1 MTEEVSFGI
10 IDPSKRNVRQYV
22 YNLLSSSSPTN
33 VRYAPSIKDQ
43 APPIVT
49 YQEIMNGR
57 DLCPHR
63 VSGCKLLEI
72 GQSKILKM
80 GLTVTM
86 GEAEAMCLVRNSTSV
101 PVPEVLNAYMIED
114 IGFILMRKIPGV
126 PLEACWE
133 SLSEDSQQC
142 ILEQLRA
149 YIHEW
154 RRVEGTFFGSIDQG
168 PCEDIVFKHPWG
180 EKNHQYGPYQT
191 RKVFNQGV
199 VDALKNS
206 RPGGQLVD
214 EDDYCLAKEIL
225 ASGENGQDERK
236 FLTHGDLHP
245 TNIIIND
252 GKVAGI
258 IDWGAAGYSIAAR
271 EYFGLVWATPD
282 SSWRRLASTIL
293 PSDEYD
299 FWAKV
304 NYSMTDYTGI

>member
-1 MTEEVSFGI
+1 
-10 IDPSKRNVRQYV
+10 
-22 YNLLSSSSPTN
+22 
-33 VRYAPSIKDQ
+33 
-43 APPIVT
+43 
-49 YQEIMNGR
+49 
-57 DLCPHR
+57 
-63 VSGCKLLEI
+63 
-72 GQSKILKM
+72 M

-86 GEAEAMCLVRNSTSV
+86 GEAEAMCLVRNLTSV

-114 IGFILMRKIPGV
+114 VGFILMRKIPGV

-180 EKNHQYGPYQT
+180 EQNQQYGPYQT
-191 RKVFNQGV
+191 RKAFNQGV

-236 FLTHGDLHP
+236 ILTHGDLHP

-282 SSWRRLASTIL
+282 SLWRRLASTIL